1 MSRRRRTWTAST
13 RTCDMN
19 TGIFPSQEPATRW
32 RFRRQTFAS
41 SGNWNRPAGVRDV
54 RIEISGGG
62 GSGAA
67 SVPGMCNCPPSVNYV
82 GGRGGSAAVIIP
94 NVPSRVTVTVG
105 AANGTSSFGSL
116 VTCTGGSNAS
126 AGGNGGNGGVT
137 LSGNVVS
144 EGSVSW
150 LQNGAYAPGGSAQPW
165 GSGALGSGSGAQGVV
180 IVEWMEPVL

>member
-1 MSRRRRTWTAST
+1 
-13 RTCDMN
+13 MN

-32 RFRRQTFAS
+32 RFRRQTFTS
-41 SGNWNRPAGVRDV
+41 SGNWNRPEKVRDV

-67 SVPGMCNCPPSVNYV
+67 SAPGPCNCPPSVNYT
-82 GGRGGSAAVIIP
+82 GGKGGSTAALIV

-126 AGGNGGNGGVT
+126 TVGNGANGSAT
-137 LSGNVVS
+137 LSGNVIS
-144 EGSVSW
+144 DGAVSW
-150 LQNGAYAPGGSAQPW
+150 LQNGAYVPGGSAQPW
-165 GSGALGSGSGAQGVV
+165 GTGALASGSGAQGVV